1 MIDIHIKNGKWKIET
16 CFEHIGRI
24 FLEHVKLQGIV
35 KAISAIIK
43 KKQYIYNKCSKQ
55 CQCVDQLRRK
65 KINEEICVCTDREHK
80 FLTRNYHI
88 KSC

>member
-24 FLEHVKLQGIV
+24 FLEHVKTTGHV

-43 KKQYIYNKCSKQ
+43 KRYIYNKCSKQ